1 MPRTSDSAAA
11 DPALALQ
18 WESRPWT
25 PNDTYGGMSRAQRA
39 RSINHYNAAVPAEI
53 ATLSLAIEPEVAAGA
68 EDARAEITR
77 FDSELSMLFPG
88 EFAPLASVLL
98 RTESASSSQI
108 ENITAGAGAL
118 SLAEI
123 GLGKYGTNAS
133 LVAANV
139 DAMQRA
145 IDLAGNVTPDG
156 ILEIHEALMRGQ
168 KHADPGEY
176 RTQQDWIGGRDLSP
190 HDAAFVPP
198 HHDRVVAAINDLCI
212 FANRTDFPLITQ
224 IAVAHAQ
231 FETIHPFNDGNGR
244 TGRALVHAM
253 LKRHGAT
260 TRTTVPVSAGLLTD
274 TQTYFEAL
282 TAYRTGNP
290 NPIVTRFTDASFS
303 AVSNGRHLAADLK
316 GLIDRW
322 NGQLT
327 ARKDAVAWRV
337 LPYLLQQPSVTSKLV
352 QDQTGVSQ
360 PAADNALKQLQGAEV
375 LSRPRTVEGAER
387 QRNVVWQAT
396 EVIEALDAFAERA
409 RRRPES
415 A

>member
-1 MPRTSDSAAA
+1 
-11 DPALALQ
+11 
-18 WESRPWT
+18 
-25 PNDTYGGMSRAQRA
+25 MSRAQRA
-39 RSINHYNAAVPAEI
+39 RSSKPYNAAVPAEI
-53 ATLSLAIEPEVAAGA
+53 ATLSLDIEPEVAAGA

-145 IDLAGNVTPDG
+145 IDLAGDVSPDG

-176 RTQQDWIGGRDLSP
+176 RTQQVWIGGRDLSP

-212 FANRTDFPLITQ
+212 FADRN
-224 IAVAHAQ
+224 
-231 FETIHPFNDGNGR
+231 
-244 TGRALVHAM
+244 LV
-253 LKRHGAT
+253 R
-260 TRTTVPVSAGLLTD
+260 
-274 TQTYFEAL
+274 
-282 TAYRTGNP
+282 
-290 NPIVTRFTDASFS
+290 
-303 AVSNGRHLAADLK
+303 
-316 GLIDRW
+316 
-322 NGQLT
+322 
-327 ARKDAVAWRV
+327 
-337 LPYLLQQPSVTSKLV
+337 SV
-352 QDQTGVSQ
+352 
-360 PAADNALKQLQGAEV
+360 
-375 LSRPRTVEGAER
+375 R
-387 QRNVVWQAT
+387 
-396 EVIEALDAFAERA
+396 
-409 RRRPES
+409 
-415 A
+415 